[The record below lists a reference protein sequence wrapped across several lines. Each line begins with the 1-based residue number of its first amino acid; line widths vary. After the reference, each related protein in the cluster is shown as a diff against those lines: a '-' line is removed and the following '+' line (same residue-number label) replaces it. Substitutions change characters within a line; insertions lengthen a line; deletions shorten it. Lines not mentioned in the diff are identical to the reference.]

1 MEPITEQSG
10 LDTSVLGLYLN
21 DHLAGAAGGRAR
33 AHDMAKRHA
42 DLPIGPGLVRFAS
55 ELDMEYA
62 RLRRLIDE
70 LGLQQRI
77 PRRVAAVVGEKL
89 GRLKLN
95 GHLFTRSPMTPLLE
109 VELMRGAVNA
119 KRGLWQVLR
128 DQAHL
133 LGLDEAEWARL
144 DQLAQ
149 DQSARLDE
157 MHALVRGTALR
168 ENGPV

>member
-1 MEPITEQSG
+1 VPTNPEQTG

-21 DHLAGAAGGRAR
+21 DHLAGAAGGRSR
-33 AHDMAKRHA
+33 AHSMAERHA
-42 DLPIGPGLVRFAS
+42 DLPIGPGLAELAG

-77 PRRVAAVVGEKL
+77 PRRLAAAAGERL

-128 DQAHL
+128 DHSSL

-144 DQLAQ
+144 EELAR

-157 MHALVRGTALR
+157 MHAMVRGTALR